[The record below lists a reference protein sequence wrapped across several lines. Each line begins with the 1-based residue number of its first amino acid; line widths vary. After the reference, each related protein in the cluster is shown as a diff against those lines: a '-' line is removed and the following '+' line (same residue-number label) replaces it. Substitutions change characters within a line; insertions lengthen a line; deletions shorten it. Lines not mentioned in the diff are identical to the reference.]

1 MQQQN
6 NINQTII
13 PLYQYKQ
20 KIVIS
25 EGFYKGFFGLI
36 LSYEQKGNM
45 IYYKVLIKDSDKEEI
60 ERSIRSILGGR
71 NYYPSSLVNKFFK
84 QS

>member
-45 IYYKVLIKDSDKEEI
+45 IYYKVLIKDSDKDIMQQISEEHI
-60 ERSIRSILGGR
+60 KAKTKLFGIL
-71 NYYPSSLVNKFFK
+71 
-84 QS
+84 